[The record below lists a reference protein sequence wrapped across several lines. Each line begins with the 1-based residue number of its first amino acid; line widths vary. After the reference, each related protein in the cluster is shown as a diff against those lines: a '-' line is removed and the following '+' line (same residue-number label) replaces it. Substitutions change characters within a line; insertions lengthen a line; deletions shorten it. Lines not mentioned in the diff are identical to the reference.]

1 MWISCK
7 GLQETA
13 FTNVNF
19 PYKALKLSIRE
30 QVEFNSID
38 DIYDELVSLYDEAL
52 EKGFDLGE
60 ALYTQAAF
68 FTDYELLLNVEIQ
81 KMIKQYVFCQSF
93 NCPPYPSL
101 QDTPRNE
108 IDDFLTIHNEYQAV
122 KHSIQKQDMKEK
134 NNGRK

>member
-1 MWISCK
+1 MS
-7 GLQETA
+7 
-13 FTNVNF
+13 
-19 PYKALKLSIRE
+19 LSNKERIT
-30 QVEFNSID
+30 FN
-38 DIYDELVSLYDEAL
+38 DIEDINDELIALYDEAL

-68 FTDYELLLNVEIQ
+68 FIDYELLLNVEIQ
-81 KMIKQYVFCQSF
+81 KMIKQYLFCQSF

-101 QDTPRNE
+101 KETPRNE